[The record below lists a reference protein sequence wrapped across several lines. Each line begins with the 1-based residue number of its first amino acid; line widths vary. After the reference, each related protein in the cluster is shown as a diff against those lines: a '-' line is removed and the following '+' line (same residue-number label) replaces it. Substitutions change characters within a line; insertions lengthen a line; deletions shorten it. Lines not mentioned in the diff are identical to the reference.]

1 MNYKRLRN
9 IREKRDGS
17 LSGTHFVVVFKK
29 EEISRIQQQHKK
41 KNGKKKKLYS
51 ILLYCRKVIKIL
63 AADSFPWDK
72 IFTGNEKE
80 GWLNCGNIYQLQV

>member
-29 EEISRIQQQHKK
+29 EEMSRIQQQHKK
-41 KNGKKKKLYS
+41 KKVKKKSYIQFYS
-51 ILLYCRKVIKIL
+51 I
-63 AADSFPWDK
+63 A
-72 IFTGNEKE
+72 EK
-80 GWLNCGNIYQLQV
+80 